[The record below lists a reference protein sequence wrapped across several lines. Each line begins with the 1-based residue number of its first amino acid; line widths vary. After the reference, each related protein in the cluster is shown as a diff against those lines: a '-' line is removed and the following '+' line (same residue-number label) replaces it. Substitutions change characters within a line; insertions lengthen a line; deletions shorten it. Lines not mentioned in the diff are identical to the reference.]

1 MSCSA
6 WGFPLRVRSYAWQ
19 RPIFWVL
26 LVGRILQAV
35 STGILLPFMTTIAM
49 VSFLRVVRPPP
60 WASQV
65 AMGFAPNI
73 GPTVGGAMASAWG
86 LAQLLR
92 SSGGS
97 DLRVDAV
104 RPGAGEALEAA

>member
-1 MSCSA
+1 MHGSA
-6 WGFPLRVRSYAWQ
+6 R
-19 RPIFWVL
+19 FWVL

-49 VSFLRVVRPPP
+49 VSFPPGCQ
-60 WASQV
+60 AT
-65 AMGFAPNI
+65 AMGIA
-73 GPTVGGAMASAWG
+73 GGHGLCAQYRAYRGRRYGVGMG